1 MGTVDDCF
9 DKLKTQVGPFL
20 LHAQGFIQDFL
31 LGGGESIGA
40 SMKHG
45 NVRGG
50 VVLSY
55 KVQLGLGESPSLPPP
70 PPPPQ
75 KFVEDLAS
83 LDKFD
88 KFNAYAHQG
97 CI

>member
-20 LHAQGFIQDFL
+20 LHAQGFVQDFL
-31 LGGGESIGA
+31 LGGEIYCIGA

-50 VVLSY
+50 
-55 KVQLGLGESPSLPPP
+55 GWGIPLPAPP
-70 PPPPQ
+70 RNLLRIWPP
-75 KFVEDLAS
+75 
-83 LDKFD
+83 
-88 KFNAYAHQG
+88 
-97 CI
+97 